1 MNNQKQI
8 IDFLLYN
15 PLKTERE
22 IQISVWGYDRKR
34 VFESNKKYADLLRR
48 ALRKKSID
56 RVKLK
61 IKNKKEHWYYFIPS

>member
-8 IDFLLYN
+8 VDFLLNN

-22 IQISVWGYDRKR
+22 IQISVWGYDIKKT
-34 VFESNKKYADLLRR
+34 FESNKKYADLLRR